1 MDSIQYIGLLI
12 KYAVPAALIPI
23 SIIVN
28 NILLLTFGLTWL
40 STSIV
45 IEGIK

>member
-1 MDSIQYIGLLI
+1 MDTIQYIGLLV
-12 KYAVPAALIPI
+12 KYAIPAAILPI

-40 STSIV
+40 STSFV
-45 IEGIK
+45 IETLK